1 MDTLRFKE
9 NKQTYQRRN
18 KTWFQIKT
26 QWPTNKTRHAPWL
39 AVHTDTISTL
49 WSHTHAKEREEAH
62 VVRVAVQEGQIVLF
76 LHSNRQNRCYKAL
89 HLNSPRLKETRWAV
103 QGLAGSKCR
112 RRRIRDEERSGLHA
126 EWSEACLSKREK
138 RKWCEALWVKPA
150 GLTSW
155 KQQFQFWR
163 LQ

>member
-1 MDTLRFKE
+1 MVTKP
-9 NKQTYQRRN
+9 KRRGWHG
-18 KTWFQIKT
+18 KKK
-26 QWPTNKTRHAPWL
+26 PNKTRHAPWL

-76 LHSNRQNRCYKAL
+76 FFLHSQTDKTDVTKLCILTAPIKKR
-89 HLNSPRLKETRWAV
+89 RWAV
-103 QGLAGSKCR
+103 QGLAGSRYR
-112 RRRIRDEERSGLHA
+112 RRRIHDKEKTGLHA
-126 EWSEACLSKREK
+126 EWSEACVSKWKR
-138 RKWCEALWVKPA
+138 RKWCEALWAKPT
-150 GLTSW
+150 GLTFW